1 MLLIFI
7 FYSTSTPYHVHIIIY
22 IYLYIYIYIIS
33 GTYLINIMIVK
44 SIVWHALVVVVS
56 LLLLHTCE
64 GRETTGTTEEP
75 PSSIKVI
82 VSDTSGLRLQEVESV
97 PWKVSSSSSSSSTKK
112 NLNVNDGDEITIDLD
127 TNQKYQ
133 TFDGIGGSFMRAGA
147 TLLNQMP
154 DDVQED
160 ILRDLFDK
168 DDGMGIRLG
177 KVPIGATDFG
187 VPEWYTYADEP
198 QSFDLPKFDMSHDLD
213 EKQGFIPFLQRAV
226 EVTTYICSYTHILIH
241 ITYIYS
247 CMHMLIYIYV
257 LKHAYIHIYICSYVH
272 LFMGT

>member
-1 MLLIFI
+1 
-7 FYSTSTPYHVHIIIY
+7 
-22 IYLYIYIYIIS
+22 
-33 GTYLINIMIVK
+33 
-44 SIVWHALVVVVS
+44 
-56 LLLLHTCE
+56 
-64 GRETTGTTEEP
+64 
-75 PSSIKVI
+75 
-82 VSDTSGLRLQEVESV
+82 
-97 PWKVSSSSSSSSTKK
+97 
-112 NLNVNDGDEITIDLD
+112 
-127 TNQKYQ
+127 
-133 TFDGIGGSFMRAGA
+133 MRAGA

-226 EVTTYICSYTHILIH
+226 EVTIHICSYTHIH
-241 ITYIYS
+241 IYS
-247 CMHMLIYIYV
+247 FISHTYT
-257 LKHAYIHIYICSYVH
+257 HACIC
-272 LFMGT
+272 

>member
-1 MLLIFI
+1 MSDKGFPL
-7 FYSTSTPYHVHIIIY
+7 
-22 IYLYIYIYIIS
+22 
-33 GTYLINIMIVK
+33 
-44 SIVWHALVVVVS
+44 
-56 LLLLHTCE
+56 
-64 GRETTGTTEEP
+64 
-75 PSSIKVI
+75 PSSIKVV
-82 VSDTSGLRLQEVESV
+82 VSDTSGLRLQEIESV
-97 PWKVSSSSSSSSTKK
+97 PWKVSSSSTKK

-226 EVTTYICSYTHILIH
+226 EVPSHLRSYTYTLIH
-241 ITYIYS
+241 ILYIYS
-247 CMHMLIYIYV
+247 CIHMLIYMGSNLHMFIYTYV
-257 LKHAYIHIYICSYVH
+257 HTYIC
-272 LFMGT
+272 FMNT